1 MLPLLRSIAGM
12 MLALAAMSAFAQTPP
27 PLYLPQ
33 QQAQQDDNAGTT
45 ALPILNNRSGQLEG
59 FLLIDRGTGNASS
72 LDRLL
77 GRNVAPAA
85 GAGVVLPM
93 DNGRRVGASLQLEA
107 NPTLGL
113 LCDNS
118 AVARSV
124 GQLAQHCLAANL
136 ANEGLA
142 LPLAMSRPGVR
153 ANATLEG
160 NRSRLTASIGLNQF
174 DAQSPLL
181 LPGARFGGAQTDLVL
196 SLAGANIEEQDI
208 GLLGEMQV
216 GRSGWIS
223 IGGTL
228 ARARI
233 VGANQLPGGV
243 RPEWNTGTLRLEGGI
258 GDFGGEIVGRVIELP
273 GSPATYSDVGVGITW
288 RAPWQARLSVGTA
301 SLISNGQNPF
311 SGSKDDDK
319 ESNRVPYIRY
329 EQDL

>member
-1 MLPLLRSIAGM
+1 MSPLLRPIAGI
-12 MLALAAMSAFAQTPP
+12 MLALAAASVFAQTPP

-33 QQAQQDDNAGTT
+33 AATQEEDEGNTT
-45 ALPILNNRSGQLEG
+45 ALPIMRSGQLEG
-59 FLLIDRGTGNASS
+59 FLLIDRGTGNNTS

-77 GRNVAPAA
+77 GRNAAPAA

-136 ANEGLA
+136 ANSGTAIPLA
-142 LPLAMSRPGVR
+142 LSRPGVR

-174 DAQSPLL
+174 DTQAPLL
-181 LPGARFGGAQTDLVL
+181 LPGARFGGAQSDLIL
-196 SLAGANIEEQDI
+196 SLAGANIEETDI

-216 GRSGWIS
+216 GQTGWIS

-243 RPEWNTGTLRLEGGI
+243 RPEWNTGTLRLEAGF
-258 GDFGGEIVGRVIELP
+258 GDFGGEIVGRIIELP
-273 GSPATYSDVGVGITW
+273 GSPATYSDVGIGVTW
-288 RAPWQARLSVGTA
+288 RAPWQARLSVGAA
-301 SLISNGQNPF
+301 SLASRGQNPF
-311 SGSKDDDK
+311 STSTDDDE
-319 ESNRVPYIRY
+319 ESTRVPYIRY

>member
-1 MLPLLRSIAGM
+1 MSPLLRPIAGI
-12 MLALAAMSAFAQTPP
+12 MLALAAASVFAQTPP

-33 QQAQQDDNAGTT
+33 ADAQEENEANTT
-45 ALPILNNRSGQLEG
+45 ALPIMRSGQLEG
-59 FLLIDRGTGNASS
+59 FLLIDRGTGTDTT

-77 GRNVAPAA
+77 GRQAAPAA

-136 ANEGLA
+136 ANSGTAIPLA
-142 LPLAMSRPGVR
+142 LSRPGVR

-174 DAQSPLL
+174 DTQAPLL
-181 LPGARFGGAQTDLVL
+181 LPGARFGGAQSDLIL
-196 SLAGANIEEQDI
+196 SLAGANIEETDI

-216 GRSGWIS
+216 GQTGWIS

-243 RPEWNTGTLRLEGGI
+243 RPEWNTGTLRLEAGF

-273 GSPATYSDVGVGITW
+273 GSPATYSDVGIGVTW
-288 RAPWQARLSVGTA
+288 RAPWQARLSVGAA
-301 SLISNGQNPF
+301 SVVSRGQNPF
-311 SGSKDDDK
+311 SNATDDDE
-319 ESNRVPYIRY
+319 ESTRVPYIRY

>member
-1 MLPLLRSIAGM
+1 MLPLLRPIAGM
-12 MLALAAMSAFAQTPP
+12 LLALVAASAFAQTPP

-33 QQAQQDDNAGTT
+33 QQAQDEDASNTT
-45 ALPILNNRSGQLEG
+45 ALPILNNRNGQLEG
-59 FLLIDRGTGNASS
+59 FLLIDRGTGTTTS

-77 GRNVAPAA
+77 GRRAAPAA

-136 ANEGLA
+136 VNDGMAVPLA
-142 LPLAMSRPGVR
+142 LSRPGLR

-160 NRSRLTASIGLNQF
+160 DRSRLTASIGLNQF

-181 LPGARFGGAQTDLVL
+181 LPGARFGSAQTDLVL

-216 GRSGWIS
+216 GQTGWIS

-243 RPEWNTGTLRLEGGI
+243 RPEWNTGTIRLEAGF

-273 GSPATYSDVGVGITW
+273 GSPATYSDVGVGLTW

-301 SLISNGQNPF
+301 SIVSNGPNPF
-311 SGSKDDDK
+311 TPSADDDN

>member
-1 MLPLLRSIAGM
+1 MSPLLRPIAGI
-12 MLALAAMSAFAQTPP
+12 MLALAAASAFAQTPP

-33 QQAQQDDNAGTT
+33 QQASADDASNTT
-45 ALPILNNRSGQLEG
+45 ALPILNNRSGELEG
-59 FLLIDRGTGNASS
+59 FLLIDRGTGKDSS

-77 GRNVAPAA
+77 GRSAAPAT
-85 GAGVVLPM
+85 GAGVVLAM

-136 ANEGLA
+136 ANSGTA
-142 LPLAMSRPGVR
+142 LPLALSRPGLR
-153 ANATLEG
+153 ANAMLEG
-160 NRSRLTASIGLNQF
+160 DRSRLTASVGLNQF
-174 DAQSPLL
+174 DTEAPLL
-181 LPGARFGGAQTDLVL
+181 LPGARFGGAQSDLIL
-196 SLAGANIEEQDI
+196 SLAGANIEETDI

-216 GRSGWIS
+216 GQTGWIS

-243 RPEWNTGTLRLEGGI
+243 RPEWNTGTLRLEAGF
-258 GDFGGEIVGRVIELP
+258 GDFGGEIVGRIIELP
-273 GSPATYSDVGVGITW
+273 GSPATYSDVGIGVTW
-288 RAPWQARLSVGTA
+288 RAPWQARLSVGAA
-301 SLISNGQNPF
+301 SVASRGQNPF
-311 SGSKDDDK
+311 STATDDDE
-319 ESNRVPYIRY
+319 ESTRVPYIRY

>member
-1 MLPLLRSIAGM
+1 MSPLLRPIAGIL
-12 MLALAAMSAFAQTPP
+12 LALAATSAFAQTPP

-33 QQAQQDDNAGTT
+33 QQASEDDNASTT

-59 FLLIDRGTGNASS
+59 FLLIDRGTGRNSS

-77 GRNVAPAA
+77 GRNAAPAA

-93 DNGRRVGASLQLEA
+93 SNGRRVGASLQLET

-136 ANEGLA
+136 ANSGTAIPLA
-142 LPLAMSRPGVR
+142 LSRPGVR

-160 NRSRLTASIGLNQF
+160 DRSRLTASIGLNQF
-174 DAQSPLL
+174 DTQSPLL
-181 LPGARFGGAQTDLVL
+181 LPGARFGGAQSDLIL
-196 SLAGANIEEQDI
+196 SLAGANIEERDI

-216 GRSGWIS
+216 GQTGWIS

-243 RPEWNTGTLRLEGGI
+243 RPEWNTGTVRLEAGF
-258 GDFGGEIVGRVIELP
+258 GDFGGEIVGRIIELP
-273 GSPATYSDVGVGITW
+273 GSPATYSDVGIGVTW
-288 RAPWQARLSVGTA
+288 RAPWQARLSVGAA
-301 SLISNGQNPF
+301 SVTSRGQNPF
-311 SGSKDDDK
+311 SNATDDDD
-319 ESNRVPYIRY
+319 ESTRVPYIRY